1 MVDLR
6 LSPLHLEVAAATNVA
21 AVVIAAD
28 VAAAVTAAD
37 VAPAVTFAIATH
49 TQGFLRY

>member
-1 MVDLR
+1 M
-6 LSPLHLEVAAATNVA
+6 AAATNVA

-49 TQGFLRY
+49 TQGFLHY

>member
-1 MVDLR
+1 MVVDLR

-28 VAAAVTAAD
+28 VADAVTAAG
-37 VAPAVTFAIATH
+37 VIPAVTFAPATH
-49 TQGFLRY
+49 T